1 MNRQRETYAV
11 LSLSAAIYLTSALAI
26 AQDASTLGDLA
37 YYYAK
42 NGDSTKALEFIRRA
56 RSIDANDNE
65 LMYKEAVINAMAGR
79 QPEALASLRAAL
91 QKGYSVAQA
100 KNDPELKALAAN
112 PELNKLIAGFDR
124 KTN

>member
-1 MNRQRETYAV
+1 
-11 LSLSAAIYLTSALAI
+11 
-26 AQDASTLGDLA
+26 LA

-65 LMYKEAVINAMAGR
+65 LMYKEAVINSMAGR